1 MIFQVTGGW
10 SYLAVLGVVLVCV
23 FVPYIRKVSE
33 WFVTIIHEFG
43 HALVALLLGGGI
55 NGIKL
60 HADGSGVTVTKQAQG
75 LFYKLFRR
83 IILFAGYSFPLYI
96 GIALM
101 VTVVTKNINVG
112 MGILLVMGLLTF
124 IFLRNW
130 FGLVI
135 ILIYFAVLFAF
146 WQFHTVLDGKYL
158 VLFMGM
164 LFVIRGI
171 YDIVI
176 VAKLVFRRDVIDES
190 DFHLLANES
199 WLPRQVWYIIFV
211 LLQIFIIGTVFLA
224 VNPKIEFI

>member
-1 MIFQVTGGW
+1 MNFQIEGGW
-10 SYLAVLGVVLVCV
+10 TYLAVFGVVLVCV

-43 HALVALLLGGGI
+43 HALTALLLGGGI

-60 HADGSGVTVTKQAQG
+60 HADGSGVTITKQARG

-101 VTVVTKNINVG
+101 VTVVTNNVSVG
-112 MGILLVMGLLTF
+112 MVILLVMGLLTF

-135 ILIYFAVLFAF
+135 ILIYFAVLFVF
-146 WQFHTVLDGKYL
+146 WQFHTVLDEKYL
-158 VLFMGM
+158 VLFMSM
-164 LFVIRGI
+164 LFIIRGA
-171 YDIVI
+171 YDIVM
-176 VAKLVFRRDVIDES
+176 VAKLVFRREVTDES

-199 WLPRQVWYIIFV
+199 WLPRQVWYVIFV
-211 LLQIFIIGTVFLA
+211 LFQLIVIGLVFLT
-224 VNPKIEFI
+224 VNPKIDFI